1 MKDEWWLKAAIYDD
15 TLVAELLLRL
25 KDSISGDPSSSCSVL
40 PPSWG
45 VRQPRS
51 SVEKKKDTPRRS
63 PTTPLSFAAS
73 DGCDDSSD
81 HHRRRR
87 RLDAAAS
94 GAGCSHSSDR
104 FRSKVSVATEAPATT
119 SKRPR
124 RKKTFAELKEEE
136 SSLFKER
143 TYLKKELAALRLTLK
158 EQRSINENLKR
169 IKLDLRVES
178 RFKPESNSTG
188 QEERNSNDNGESEAG
203 SSNVS
208 RQVKTEDADSC
219 PASPKGVTCQEPICG
234 LPDLNMMPD
243 EESSV
248 EEGIVGIMS

>member
-1 MKDEWWLKAAIYDD
+1 MKDECWLKAAIYDD

-25 KDSISGDPSSSCSVL
+25 KDSISGGPSSSCSVL

-51 SVEKKKDTPRRS
+51 SVEKKKETPRRS

-81 HHRRRR
+81 HHCRR

-136 SSLFKER
+136 SSLLKER
-143 TYLKKELAALRLTLK
+143 TYLKKELAALRLTFK

-178 RFKPESNSTG
+178 RFKPESNSTE

-203 SSNVS
+203 SSNVL
-208 RQVKTEDADSC
+208 RLVKTEDADSC
-219 PASPKGVTCQEPICG
+219 PATQKGVTSQEPICV

-248 EEGIVGIMS
+248 QQGIVGIMS